1 MQKRQVI
8 GLSGGIALIL
18 GAFAPIASVPVF
30 GSINYFQYGRI
41 SWLLI
46 LMGLISVG
54 LAAVKDYKGLWLAGI
69 LSLVIVVFAFVSF
82 HSRISEAESIIENE
96 LRGNPFK
103 GLARGSIQLQWGWLI
118 LALGPGLLITS
129 AALKSDDTN
138 IEKWTKKCPF
148 CAETIKLEAVKC
160 RFCHSDFDREEVKK
174 ETVERLAAS
183 QKIEPKQPLK
193 K

>member
-8 GLSGGIALIL
+8 GLSGGTALIL
-18 GAFAPIASVPVF
+18 GVFAPIASMPMF

-46 LMGLISVG
+46 LIGLISVG
-54 LAAVKDYKGLWLAGI
+54 LAVVRDYRGLWLAGI
-69 LSLVIVVFAFVSF
+69 LSFIIVVFAFISF
-82 HSRISEAESIIENE
+82 RSRISEAESKIENE

-103 GLARGSIQLQWGWLI
+103 GLALGSIQLQWGWLI

-129 AALKSDDTN
+129 AALKSDV
-138 IEKWTKKCPF
+138 EKWTKKCPF

-160 RFCHSDFDREEVKK
+160 RFCHSDFDRDEVQMQI
-174 ETVERLAAS
+174 AARHAVS
-183 QKIEPKQPLK
+183 QNTTPKQPFK